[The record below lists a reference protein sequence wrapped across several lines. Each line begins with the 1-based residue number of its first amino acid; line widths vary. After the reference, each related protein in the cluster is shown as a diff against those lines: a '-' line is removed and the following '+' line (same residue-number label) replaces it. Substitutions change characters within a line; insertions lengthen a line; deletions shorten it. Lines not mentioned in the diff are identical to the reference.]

1 MGKVIGIDLG
11 TTNSCV
17 AVLEGGNPM
26 VIPNAEGGRTT
37 PSIVAFGKSSDRLV
51 GQLAKRQAVTNAENT
66 VFSIKRFIGRRWDET
81 LNERERVSYTC
92 ITGKDHTVNVKIRDK
107 EYTCQEISAMI
118 LQKLKQDAEAYL
130 GETVDQAVITVPAYF
145 SDAQRQSTKDA
156 GAIAGLDV
164 MRIIN
169 EPTAAA
175 LAYGIDKQ
183 DQDQTILVFD
193 LGGGTFDVSILQL
206 GDGVFE
212 VRSTAGNNHLGGDN
226 FDECILDWLLASFRE
241 AEGIDLSQDKM
252 ALQRLREASEKAK
265 VELSGTMSTT
275 INLPFITADATGPK
289 HIEAELTRSK
299 FEELVGHLVQATV
312 EPMNQA
318 LADCGLSVDEI
329 DRILLVGGSTRIPAI
344 QEAVKAFSGK
354 SPDRAINP
362 DEAVAL
368 GAAIQGGI
376 LGKETTV
383 KDLLLLDVTPL
394 SLGIETLGGVFS
406 KIIDRNTTLPTSKT
420 QSFSTAADGQ
430 TVVEVS
436 VYQGERPLVVD
447 NKELGRFELAG
458 IPPAPRGVP
467 QIDVTFDIDA
477 NGILNVSAV
486 ERGTGRQQA
495 IRITNRGGLSTME
508 IERMRQE
515 AQIYAQQ
522 DILKKEVAEL
532 RNQADNLI
540 YAYESTIKNSPTL
553 IPADAKK
560 NIELVIRDMQAA
572 MVSPDINPE
581 KMKRKL
587 EAMQQSLL
595 NVGSM
600 VYQQTAAASSA
611 FSSKGGHD
619 QATQV
624 LSDDATVIS
633 DNEGTVVTD
642 YEAVD

>member
-37 PSIVAFGKSSDRLV
+37 PSIVAFGKSNDRLA

-81 LNERERVSYTC
+81 ADERARVSYNC
-92 ITGKDHTVNVKIRDK
+92 VQGRDNTVNVKVRDK
-107 EYTCQEISAMI
+107 EYTCQEISGMI

-156 GAIAGLDV
+156 GAIAGLEV

-212 VRSTAGNNHLGGDN
+212 VKSTAGNNHLGGDN
-226 FDECILDWLLASFRE
+226 FDECILDWLLASFQE

-265 VELSGTMSTT
+265 VELSGTLTTT
-275 INLPFITADATGPK
+275 INLPFITADETGPK

-299 FEELVGHLVQATV
+299 FEELVAHLIQATV

-318 LADCGLSVDEI
+318 LADCGLSVQEI

-344 QEAVKAFSGK
+344 QEAVKAFAGK
-354 SPDRAINP
+354 APDRAINP

-430 TVVEVS
+430 TVVEVT
-436 VYQGERPLVVD
+436 VYQGERPLVAD
-447 NKELGRFELAG
+447 NKELARFELSG

-477 NGILNVSAV
+477 NGIVNVSAID
-486 ERGTGRQQA
+486 RGTGREQA
-495 IRITNRGGLSTME
+495 ITITNRGGLSSME

-515 AQIYAQQ
+515 AQLYAQS
-522 DILKKEVAEL
+522 DLRKKEVAEL
-532 RNQADNLI
+532 RNQADSLL
-540 YAYESTIKNSPTL
+540 YSYESTLKNNASVLTPE
-553 IPADAKK
+553 ARK
-560 NIELVIRDMQAA
+560 NIERVITSVQAA
-572 MVSPDINPE
+572 MVNPE
-581 KMKRKL
+581 ITPEQMKGQL
-587 EAMQQSLL
+587 EALQQALL
-595 NVGSM
+595 NIGSM
-600 VYQQTAAASSA
+600 VYQQSASHVTTPS
-611 FSSKGGHD
+611 FPMGHD
-619 QATQV
+619 QYTQV

>member
-1 MGKVIGIDLG
+1 
-11 TTNSCV
+11 
-17 AVLEGGNPM
+17 M

-37 PSIVAFGKSSDRLV
+37 PSIVAFGKSSERLV

-81 LNERERVSYTC
+81 LDERTRISYGC
-92 ITGKDHTVNVKIRDK
+92 VQGKDNTVNVKIRDK
-107 EYTCQEISAMI
+107 EYTCQEISGMI

-130 GETVDQAVITVPAYF
+130 GETVTQAVITVPAYF

-183 DQDQTILVFD
+183 DQDQVILVFD

-212 VRSTAGNNHLGGDN
+212 VKSTSGNNHLGGDN
-226 FDECILDWLLASFRE
+226 FDECILDWLLADFQAR
-241 AEGIDLSQDKM
+241 EGIDISQDKM

-265 VELSGTMSTT
+265 VELSGTLTTT
-275 INLPFITADATGPK
+275 INLPFITADETGPK

-299 FEELVGHLVQATV
+299 FEELVAHLVQATV

-318 LADCGLSVDEI
+318 LADCGLSVQEI

-344 QEAVKAFSGK
+344 QEAVKAFAGK

-436 VYQGERPLVVD
+436 VYQGERPLVTD
-447 NKELGRFELAG
+447 NKELARFELSG

-477 NGILNVSAV
+477 NGIVSVSAV
-486 ERGTGRQQA
+486 DRGTGRQQA
-495 IRITNRGGLSTME
+495 ITITNRGGLSSME

-515 AQIYAQQ
+515 AQIYAQSDQ
-522 DILKKEVAEL
+522 RKKEVAEL
-532 RNQADNLI
+532 RNQADSLL
-540 YAYESTIKNSPTL
+540 YSYESTLQSNAALFTPEV
-553 IPADAKK
+553 KK
-560 NIELVIRDMQAA
+560 NIERVIAGVKAA
-572 MVSPDINPE
+572 MVNPDTTPE
-581 KMKRKL
+581 QMKRQL
-587 EAMQQSLL
+587 EALQQALL
-595 NVGSM
+595 NIGSM
-600 VYQQTAAASSA
+600 VYQQSASPT
-611 FSSKGGHD
+611 SSGTFPLGHD
-619 QATQV
+619 QSTQV